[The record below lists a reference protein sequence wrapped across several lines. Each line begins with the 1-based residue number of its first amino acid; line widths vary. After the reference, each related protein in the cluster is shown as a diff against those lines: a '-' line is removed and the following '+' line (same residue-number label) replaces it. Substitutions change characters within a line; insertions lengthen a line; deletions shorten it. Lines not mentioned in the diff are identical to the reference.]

1 MASDNK
7 IEFNVVVN
15 GNPVTMDANV
25 NQPLGSLLNPALKAG
40 GVAENQDK
48 DRWIF
53 TDAAGNKLDKGAK
66 IGALAIVAGATLF
79 LTLEAGAA
87 G

>member
-7 IEFNVVVN
+7 IEFKVVVN
-15 GNPVTMDANV
+15 GNPITLGANV
-25 NQPLGSLLNPALKAG
+25 NQPLGSLLNPALKEA
-40 GVAENQDK
+40 GVAGNQDK

-53 TDAAGNKLDKGAK
+53 TDAAGKPLDKEAK
-66 IGALAIVAGATLF
+66 IGALGILAGATLF
-79 LTLEAGAA
+79 LSLEAGAA